1 MMDILVIDPPSLRR
15 IFSLDNRRSNVQYC
29 RTTCLKPRLTVK
41 AITRASCVEY
51 PMVSQ
56 GVFEVPRMYHVQ

>member
-1 MMDILVIDPPSLRR
+1 MNDILVIDPASLPR
-15 IFSLDNRRSNVQYC
+15 FFLDTRRSNVQYS
-29 RTTCLKPRLTVK
+29 RTTCLRGRRTVK

-56 GVFEVPRMYHVQ
+56 RVFEVPRVYHVQ